1 MKKFLLSVLVLI
13 STVAFGGTVFGMF
26 FVSSSPPV
34 LTLID
39 WWDPT
44 TGVTTDVNG
53 ITSIDNQVGGGP
65 QAVQATAGLEPQSA
79 ALVTDGDG
87 TSALN
92 GITFDGVDDRLEVT
106 LPAGNVTT
114 FMIMA
119 FVVAADVSAGP
130 PIYGM
135 VDGSVAPLLE
145 LGSTSGKYR
154 VLLTPGGTVAQS
166 GGTSI
171 TTGSAFALGMS
182 YDGTTLRVARYNG
195 SGPGSSTSANVK
207 LTGGDI
213 FYIGGAPTFTSFNGQ
228 MGDIQIYKNW
238 SGSAA
243 DLVTQLNTFWNT
255 TDSKYFP

>member
-1 MKKFLLSVLVLI
+1 MKRFLLSVFIV
-13 STVAFGGTVFGMF
+13 STVAFGGTIFGFF

-44 TGVTTDVNG
+44 TGVTTDGDG
-53 ITSIDNQVGGGP
+53 ITAIDNQVGGGP
-65 QAVQATAGLEPQSA
+65 QAVQTSDALQPQSA

-106 LPAGNVTT
+106 LPAGDVTT
-114 FMIMA
+114 FLIMA

-130 PIYGM
+130 VIYGM
-135 VDGSVAPLLE
+135 VDGIVAPLLE

-154 VLLTPGGTVAQS
+154 ARLTPGGTVAQS

-171 TTGSAFALGMS
+171 ITGSAFALGLA
-182 YDGTTLRVARYNG
+182 YDGTTLRVSRFGG
-195 SGPGSSTSANVK
+195 SGVGSSISVGVK
-207 LTGGDI
+207 LTGGDV

-228 MGDIQIYKNW
+228 MGDVQIYNNW

-243 DLVTQLNTFWNT
+243 NLVTQLSTFWNT
-255 TDSKYFP
+255 TNSKYFP